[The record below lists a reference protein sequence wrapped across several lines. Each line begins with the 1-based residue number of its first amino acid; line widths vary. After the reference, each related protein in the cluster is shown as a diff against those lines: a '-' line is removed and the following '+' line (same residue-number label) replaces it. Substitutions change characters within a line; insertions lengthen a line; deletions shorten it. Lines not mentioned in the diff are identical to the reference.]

1 MSHSFNNTLCV
12 SYTHDVRKCE
22 TRRHNKTLM
31 SVSTLCRYSNDGR
44 HGGSNGGGIPIA
56 KSTGLPDR
64 RYSSNRGG
72 TDYDHNARYQQQQH
86 ELRLQ
91 QQFSQQ
97 LHQHELMQHRQREEI
112 NRFQLQQQLQQQ
124 QNNPQ
129 QVQEQVPQDLFMVN
143 EQSGEESAAATSL
156 RQVHW
161 PQPLEIPD
169 HIDTSTNVPRAFIC
183 KISRE
188 IMIEP
193 TLVSVSGHSYDRS
206 KLLDWH
212 ATGLGRDPLTRQPFE
227 LTDLSPNLALR
238 ELIEQWIHDYTSRQ
252 EEVEKELKRKEE
264 AEAAETKKEAEAAV
278 AAEVKQPQERK
289 EAETTQKKDRKEV
302 AAAVAAAT
310 EAEAKAFE
318 EEVKK
323 WAKRKG
329 EVAVAETM
337 KEAEISA
344 QATQTQQ
351 LKEAEIKQDKDKKE
365 TAAAATAEAEAK
377 TFEEA
382 EEQRTDVLARNKEEQ
397 ESAQFT
403 VAVAVLVLGGAL
415 VVGGLVA
422 GAMKSKVSQRFTLDA
437 SASAE
442 PVEERIVEYERK
454 IPFKG
459 FSASHLFP
467 NEPKFKRDDQSDV
480 ALTSKEGLML
490 PVGWTWAHD
499 WSVAT
504 GAIAN
509 SKGTD
514 KDGWMYAFNWGSEYA
529 ASAKLT
535 HCVRRRIWH
544 RTRENRSVADD

>member
-1 MSHSFNNTLCV
+1 M
-12 SYTHDVRKCE
+12 SYTHDVWKCE

-31 SVSTLCRYSNDGR
+31 SVTTLCRYSNDGR

-72 TDYDHNARYQQQQH
+72 TDYDHNARYQQQLH

-91 QQFSQQ
+91 QQYSQQ
-97 LHQHELMQHRQREEI
+97 LHQHELIQQQQRQREEI
-112 NRFQLQQQLQQQ
+112 HRIQLQQQLQQQ
-124 QNNPQ
+124 QNHPQ
-129 QVQEQVPQDLFMVN
+129 QAQEQVPQDLFRAN

-169 HIDTSTNVPRAFIC
+169 HIDTSTDVPRAFIC

-227 LTDLSPNLALR
+227 LTDLSPNLVLR

-264 AEAAETKKEAEAAV
+264 AEAVETKKEAEAAV
-278 AAEVKQPQERK
+278 AAEAKQPQERK
-289 EAETTQKKDRKEV
+289 DAETTQEKDRKEV
-302 AAAVAAAT
+302 AAAVAAAAA
-310 EAEAKAFE
+310 AEAKAFE
-318 EEVKK
+318 EEVENGAKK
-323 WAKRKG
+323 KG
-329 EVAVAETM
+329 EVAAAETM
-337 KEAEISA
+337 QEAEVSA
-344 QATQTQQ
+344 EATQTQE
-351 LKEAEIKQDKDKKE
+351 LKEAGIKQDMDKKK

-382 EEQRTDVLARNKEEQ
+382 EEKRTDVRNKEEQ
-397 ESAQFT
+397 ESAQST
-403 VAVAVLVLGGAL
+403 AAVAVLVLGGAF
-415 VVGGLVA
+415 VAGGLVA

-467 NEPKFKRDDQSDV
+467 NEPKFKRGDQSDV

-544 RTRENRSVADD
+544 RTRENKSVADC